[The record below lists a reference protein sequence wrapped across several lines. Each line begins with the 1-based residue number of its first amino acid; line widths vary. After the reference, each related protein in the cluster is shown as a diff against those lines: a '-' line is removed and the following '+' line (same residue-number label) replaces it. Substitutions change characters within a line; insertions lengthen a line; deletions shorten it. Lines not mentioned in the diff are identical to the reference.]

1 LYLKIS
7 TDIAVFIYNK
17 QQYRKTEEN
26 LVTKVSCMETEPIII
41 QMNNKSP
48 FIKEN
53 IELVKRKTLTNCN
66 KIEEKFGIYVSF
78 TEV

>member
-17 QQYRKTEEN
+17 QQDRKTEEN

>member
-1 LYLKIS
+1 
-7 TDIAVFIYNK
+7 
-17 QQYRKTEEN
+17 
-26 LVTKVSCMETEPIII
+26 METEPIII